1 MRILSA
7 ISIVCVLLAACTS
20 GDEINGRSIKTAN
33 RSVNMIKDRL
43 SIEKRI
49 EFEVSYWTLRGAIR
63 DRDEFLDKVGGST
76 AEELIVLGKEVFQ
89 QRKND
94 GFKQYNQ
101 YSDWEEMIASYAQV
115 RLDQGKSKNQNQRD
129 KDNNVLYKL

>member
-49 EFEVSYWTLRGAIR
+49 EFEVSYWTLRSAIR